1 MCVCVRTLEVR
12 GQCSVISLIAFHLYF
27 EIRSLS
33 LATLALSSTAPL
45 VSTSPLT
52 PGEDLEMHAAMS
64 SFHRTQH
71 NCVCVCIVC
80 AQRPEEGVTSP
91 GARVTSVNCL
101 RTCWKSNLGP
111 TLQASRPA
119 F

>member
-1 MCVCVRTLEVR
+1 M
-12 GQCSVISLIAFHLYF
+12 ISLITFHLYF
-27 EIRSLS
+27 EISSLS

-52 PGEDLEMHAAMS
+52 PGEDLEMRAAMS

-71 NCVCVCIVC
+71 NYVCVCLVC

-111 TLQASRPA
+111 TLQASRLA